1 MIRLIWATP
10 DADKAIAYIA
20 RVSNPDNQANP
31 AIDSLLRYMMRE
43 GHVSPFEMANAC
55 IEINTTRDIGR
66 QLLRHRSFAFQEFCV
81 TGDTL
86 VTLVDRSG
94 VAKKRPIEKLYQYQ
108 SDNRMNAIWDR
119 GIRVYDES
127 SKTFIRSKIKE
138 VFKTG
143 LKTVYKVKLEDDKEI
158 TCTNEHRF
166 FTESGFARLG
176 DLSAGAYVAVNGQ
189 LVYQSAEWM
198 ADAKARNLK
207 PDLGVSGIAKDAG
220 VSYHTI
226 RKWLKIHK
234 LQFTKKENAI
244 VAGGAWN
251 KGLPTESQPM
261 YKRLHSDETREKLS
275 RSARRGED
283 CNFYVNGSAKNRS
296 DRLLIASW
304 QDKYRYALLQKF
316 DNKCNYCNA
325 TEKLEIDHV
334 VAVSK
339 DRSKAYDLENLQI
352 LCDPCHRKKTIAE
365 TVAAR
370 KTVRWKKIVSI
381 EPAGEQMTYDLEV
394 EHESH
399 NYIANGIV
407 THNSQRY
414 ADASKLGDWQTREC
428 RLQDTKN
435 RQNSLETD
443 DKDLA
448 DWWAQAQ
455 NDVISA
461 SGEAYRAA
469 LAKGIAK
476 EQARAL
482 LPEGLTPSR
491 IYANGTFRSWIHYL
505 QSRLDKATQK
515 EHRLVAEGVLKEL
528 YQVAPVTIG
537 AFFPEQVHNLQVA
550 TWGVYD
556 AEDDLK

>member
-20 RVSNPDNQANP
+20 RVSNPDNQANQ

-66 QLLRHRSFAFQEFCV
+66 QLLRHRSFSFQE
-81 TGDTL
+81 
-86 VTLVDRSG
+86 
-94 VAKKRPIEKLYQYQ
+94 
-108 SDNRMNAIWDR
+108 M
-119 GIRVYDES
+119 
-127 SKTFIRSKIKE
+127 
-138 VFKTG
+138 
-143 LKTVYKVKLEDDKEI
+143 
-158 TCTNEHRF
+158 
-166 FTESGFARLG
+166 
-176 DLSAGAYVAVNGQ
+176 
-189 LVYQSAEWM
+189 
-198 ADAKARNLK
+198 
-207 PDLGVSGIAKDAG
+207 
-220 VSYHTI
+220 
-226 RKWLKIHK
+226 
-234 LQFTKKENAI
+234 
-244 VAGGAWN
+244 
-251 KGLPTESQPM
+251 
-261 YKRLHSDETREKLS
+261 
-275 RSARRGED
+275 
-283 CNFYVNGSAKNRS
+283 
-296 DRLLIASW
+296 
-304 QDKYRYALLQKF
+304 
-316 DNKCNYCNA
+316 
-325 TEKLEIDHV
+325 
-334 VAVSK
+334 
-339 DRSKAYDLENLQI
+339 
-352 LCDPCHRKKTIAE
+352 
-365 TVAAR
+365 
-370 KTVRWKKIVSI
+370 
-381 EPAGEQMTYDLEV
+381 
-394 EHESH
+394 
-399 NYIANGIV
+399 
-407 THNSQRY
+407 SQRY
-414 ADASKLGDWQTREC
+414 SSVDVLPAVGLREC

-443 DKDLA
+443 DQSLA

-550 TWGVYD
+550 TWGLYD